1 MISQNLILPWFK
13 KNYSQQFTSFAKR
26 MESKGEEND
35 ILGSMFEEIGE
46 TPTKPI
52 QIKQQETKLVDS
64 EAEFSKFLEKVE
76 TEITCPVCY
85 SCDEELHQLSPCLH
99 QYCKNCV
106 EATFRGP
113 NRLAKCPLCHAPFT
127 AISKSHALTS
137 IKDLVLSKKTTTTTN
152 TSNENV
158 ILVVADGSEFIV
170 TEKELVRNR
179 KLVFY
184 LMKIFKKPTINELLE
199 ETDRVLV
206 TKLSPIMVHSMI
218 FGEDNLTKEAL
229 SKLETQF
236 KSITP
241 KLDDLVETLTKKIR
255 VINSDQTSTIQSA
268 LNDITSSIKSIKSTV
283 TYTNTTSVYPKFNN
297 QVRTRRLND
306 E

>member
-1 MISQNLILPWFK
+1 
-13 KNYSQQFTSFAKR
+13 

-52 QIKQQETKLVDS
+52 QTKQQETKMVDP
-64 EAEFSKFLEKVE
+64 EVEFSKFLEKVE

-85 SCDEELHQLSPCLH
+85 SCDEELHQLLPCLH

-106 EATFRGP
+106 EATFNGP
-113 NRLAKCPLCHAPFT
+113 NKLVKCPLCGVAFT
-127 AISKSHALTS
+127 GISKSHALNS
-137 IKDLVLSKKTTTTTN
+137 IKDLVLSKKTPTN
-152 TSNENV
+152 ATSNENV

-170 TEKELVRNR
+170 TEKELLRNR

-184 LMKIFKKPTINELLE
+184 LMKTFKKPTINELLE
-199 ETDRVLV
+199 ETDRVIV

-218 FGEDNLTKEAL
+218 FGEDNPSKEAL
-229 SKLETQF
+229 SKLETQL

-241 KLDDLVETLTKKIR
+241 KLDDLVETLTKKFR

-268 LNDITSSIKSIKSTV
+268 LNDINYSIKSIKSTV
-283 TYTNTTSVYPKFNN
+283 TYTNTTPAYPKVNN
-297 QVRTRRLND
+297 QVRIRRLND